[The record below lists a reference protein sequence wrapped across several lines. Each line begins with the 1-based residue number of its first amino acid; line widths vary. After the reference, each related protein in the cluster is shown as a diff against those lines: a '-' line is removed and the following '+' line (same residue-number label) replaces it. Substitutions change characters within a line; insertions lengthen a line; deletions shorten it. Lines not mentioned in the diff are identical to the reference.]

1 MILKKSDFLEKNAK
15 NYSDLSL
22 GIESDHGSSS
32 DQSSKL
38 NLYAYKFHPQM
49 LKKSITPLLIEP
61 KFLDNT
67 HDHLNLRILLNPKF
81 KESFSKMDLRIM
93 TQYSPQRNNSL
104 GINSKIT
111 KDGIEKTLI
120 LGDFGNDLS
129 WKTKISLN
137 KGNIVLGVW
146 LIANFNTI
154 LFPKFMPKIGM
165 KIQDEFDHFAESGTK
180 EIACDKKLIFEYQR
194 KLINF

>member
-1 MILKKSDFLEKNAK
+1 
-15 NYSDLSL
+15 
-22 GIESDHGSSS
+22 
-32 DQSSKL
+32 
-38 NLYAYKFHPQM
+38 M

-81 KESFSKMDLRIM
+81 RESFSKLDLRIM
-93 TQYSPQRNNSL
+93 TQYSPQGNNCL
-104 GINSKIT
+104 GIHSKVT
-111 KDGIEKTLI
+111 KDGIETSLN

-137 KGNIVLGVW
+137 KGNVVLGVW
-146 LIANFNTI
+146 LVANFHTL
-154 LFPKFMPKIGM
+154 LFPNFMPKVGI

-180 EIACDKKLIFEYQR
+180 EIYCDKKLIFEYQR
-194 KLINF
+194 KLVNFKYN